1 LVPLATG
8 TGKLALGGKNMKIVE
23 IYFSLKSPAIITERK
38 TEHGFKSIDDCIPST
53 TVRGAILASLYYHGL
68 VDKATLERERENPS
82 LICTPAYPL
91 VNGHKAWPSHPF
103 LFKCKACGDFLNLS
117 EESLRKLE
125 DGLPPPIRLSC
136 EQGHACLQPLYPG
149 IYSKNPDMK
158 RKKFYSVCVG
168 INKKRASFEAE
179 MLWEYDAIAAGQQ
192 FWTMAI
198 SPDDLPMEKIKEFW
212 IGRGISRG
220 FGRCEIKTEKEQDR
234 EEEIE
239 RTKNAVKNG
248 RIVLY
253 AISPLLSI
261 IGGLCFSYPQ
271 EINLA
276 EVGSRYGVQGEGK
289 LTMEAIHGRSTIFDA
304 GWDMAKGEKR
314 PTFWSSA
321 HSGTILVARLSG
333 EICWEALTALRVS
346 GTVEKMG
353 NFAITGINQLTPLRD
368 HEVTK

>member
-1 LVPLATG
+1 
-8 TGKLALGGKNMKIVE
+8 MRIVE
-23 IYFSLKSPAIITERK
+23 IYLSLKSPAIITERR
-38 TEHGFKSIDDCIPST
+38 TEHGFKSIDEYIPSS

-91 VNGHKAWPSHPF
+91 INGHKAWPSHPF
-103 LFKCKACGDFLNLS
+103 LFKCKACEDFLNLS

-149 IYSKNPDMK
+149 IYSKNPGMK
-158 RKKFYSVCVG
+158 RQKFYSVCVG
-168 INKKRASFEAE
+168 INKKRASCEAE

-198 SPDDLPMEKIKEFW
+198 LPDDLPIEKIEECW

-220 FGRCEIKTEKEQDR
+220 FGRCEIKTEEQDE

-239 RTKNAVKNG
+239 RTKNAAKNG

-253 AISPLLSI
+253 AISPLLSLSE
-261 IGGLCFSYPQ
+261 GLSFPYPQ
-271 EINLA
+271 EINLD
-276 EVGSRYGVQGEGK
+276 EVGRRYGLQGGGK
-289 LTMEAIHGRSTIFDA
+289 LTVEAIYGRSTILDT
-304 GWDMAKGEKR
+304 GWDMARGEKR
-314 PTFWSSA
+314 PTFWGSA
-321 HSGTILVARLSG
+321 HSGTVLVARWSS
-333 EICWEALTALRVS
+333 EICWEALTVLRVS

-353 NFAITGINQLTPLRD
+353 NFVITGINQLTPLRD